1 MSETSKKPMSKQL
14 DAETN
19 KKLDVV
25 VPKLVRLLGMVTSNA
40 DGEVITATHALLQ
53 VLTNAGLDIH
63 VLVSRIE
70 HGKADDEKEK
80 EEKKL
85 SAGQMQKIHE
95 AAYAKGYA
103 EGIEAGRRSAV
114 IAAAMPMGI
123 IDTSDVGPGVN
134 GYGWLAIAQHCAAN
148 KHLFSGKAVNFVE
161 DIPGK
166 IASFGRPTP
175 PQAKWLKDLFMQ
187 KFGGRID

>member
-1 MSETSKKPMSKQL
+1 MTEKPDINASQKLDKITHEKL
-14 DAETN
+14 DA
-19 KKLDVV
+19 V
-25 VPKLVRLLGMVTSNA
+25 VPKLIRPLRMLSSNT
-40 DGEVITATHALLQ
+40 DGEAIAAVRVILR
-53 VLTNAGLDIH
+53 VLTAAGLDIH

-70 HGKADDEKEK
+70 HGKSDDEKEK

-103 EGIEAGRRSAV
+103 EGTEAGRRSAV

-134 GYGWLAIAQHCAAN
+134 GYSWLAIAQHCAAN

-161 DIPGK
+161 DL
-166 IASFGRPTP
+166 GRSHHSAVPHHRRRN
-175 PQAKWLKDLFMQ
+175 
-187 KFGGRID
+187 G